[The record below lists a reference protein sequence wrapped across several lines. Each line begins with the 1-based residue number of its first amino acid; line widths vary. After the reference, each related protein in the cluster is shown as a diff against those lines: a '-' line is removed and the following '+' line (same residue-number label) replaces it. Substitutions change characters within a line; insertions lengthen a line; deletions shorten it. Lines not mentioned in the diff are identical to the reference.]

1 MKRQLILLHGALG
14 ASVQLNPLAERSIA
28 ENCQVFT
35 FSFSGHGKEA
45 FQEEFGIEQ
54 FSRELQQ
61 FISLNNLTS
70 PDVFGYSMGGYVAL
84 YTAAK
89 NPGLMGRITTLGTK
103 FKWDKETAA
112 KEVKNLDPVLIE
124 QKVPKFAIRLK
135 EMHGENWIQLLNRT
149 AEMMIR
155 MGEKSPLSDKDLSS
169 IQNKVSIGLAD
180 QDKMV
185 SVEETDR
192 VATLIKN
199 SSRYTLFNTSHPIET
214 ADPSILVKQLLLD

>member
-14 ASVQLNPLAERSIA
+14 ASSQLNPLSERLIT

-35 FSFSGHGKEA
+35 FNFSGHGKEG
-45 FQEEFGIEQ
+45 FREKFGIAQ
-54 FSRELQQ
+54 FSAELKE
-61 FISLNNLTS
+61 FILTNNLSS
-70 PDVFGYSMGGYVAL
+70 PDIFGYSMGGYVAI

-89 NPGLMGRITTLGTK
+89 NPGLIGRITTLGTK

-112 KEVKNLDPVLIE
+112 KEIKNLDPVLIE

-135 EMHGENWIQLLNRT
+135 EMHGENWVQLLNRT

-155 MGEKSPLSDKDLSS
+155 MGEKSPLLDKDLSS

-185 SVEETDR
+185 SVEETDH
-192 VATLIKN
+192 VATLIKE
-199 SSRYTLFNTSHPIET
+199 SSRFTLLNATHPIET
-214 ADPSILVKQLLLD
+214 ADTSGLVHQLLIN